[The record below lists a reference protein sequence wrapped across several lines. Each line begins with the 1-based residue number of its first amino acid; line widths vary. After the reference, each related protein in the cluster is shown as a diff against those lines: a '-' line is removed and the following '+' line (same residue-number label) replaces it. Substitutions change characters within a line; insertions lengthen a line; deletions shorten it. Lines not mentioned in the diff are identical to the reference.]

1 MAIKLPQQL
10 NFVEYKPSM
19 VGIPTQA
26 VARLYDRLDAQALRT
41 EASANKMQ
49 QVLAHQLTTAADGDK
64 AFLQDLYNKVDN
76 VFETA
81 KKENNLPGHSRQI
94 RNLVGDILKD
104 PTYAAVM
111 DNGKRSIDAQK
122 RYDQLVMQYGAENVV
137 NAGDDR
143 ENFSTIGPDGQ
154 VRQFRSNPQKRPDY
168 LRGMDQVYKAGAD
181 IVRSEADLQKFVYDD
196 PDSEGGFGALMAYRN
211 TQTGRIHAN
220 DLSRQMFDAPF
231 ERLTQDQQVEVM
243 GRLNDELYNAG
254 LRYIRTQKTQT
265 TDASRKKLDEAGGFQ
280 TSGIGS
286 LTLTDG
292 TDAADGVVMV
302 YDDRL
307 KNSRLDSQLRN
318 LFAYDRTIPF
328 YIPSNEGTLERKAE
342 TGIGSEQIKDVRLT
356 SGVGPNGL
364 PLAMVEYNLGGKD
377 AKTQQGYV
385 EIPREDLPNIIA
397 EMQGDAMYQ
406 LTNLTNR
413 VALGGVAKGIAN
425 IYEPNINQWMKTNP
439 TDKPYI
445 SPNTGIRVNY
455 KDGQY
460 HLFDNES
467 GKYILDRRSQ
477 QPVIISAKRS
487 SDLREIIGLSIIG
500 MQNV

>member
-49 QVLAHQLTTAADGDK
+49 QVLAHQMTNAADGDK

-81 KKENNLPGHSRQI
+81 KKENNLPGHARQV

-111 DNGKRSIDAQK
+111 DNGKRSVEAQK

-143 ENFSTIGPDGQ
+143 ENFSTVGQDGQ
-154 VRQFRSNPQKRPDY
+154 MRQFRSNPQKRPDY
-168 LRGMDQVYKAGAD
+168 LRGMDQVFKAGAD
-181 IVRSEADLQKFVYDD
+181 IVRSEADLEKYVYDD
-196 PDSEGGFGALMAYRN
+196 PESETGFGALMAYRN

-220 DLSRQMFDAPF
+220 DLSRQMFEAPF
-231 ERLTQDQQVEVM
+231 ERLRQDQQVEVM

-254 LRYIRTQKTQT
+254 LRYIRTQKTGT
-265 TDASRKKLDEAGGFQ
+265 TDARAKELQGKGFQ
-280 TSGIGS
+280 TSGQGS

-302 YDDRL
+302 YDDTL
-307 KNSRLDSQLRN
+307 KNSRLDTQLRN

-328 YIPSNEGTLERKAE
+328 YIASNEGTLERKAE

-364 PLAMVEYNLGGKD
+364 PLAMVEYNVGGKNSN
-377 AKTQQGYV
+377 TQQGYV
-385 EIPREDLPNIIA
+385 EIPREDLPNIIS

-406 LTNLTNR
+406 LQNETSR
-413 VALGGVAKGIAN
+413 VSLGGIAKGITN
-425 IYEPNINQWMKTNP
+425 IYEPNINDWMKKNA

-460 HLFDNES
+460 HLLDNES
-467 GKYILDRRSQ
+467 GKHILDRRSQ
-477 QPVIISAKRS
+477 QPVIISAERS
-487 SDLREIIGLSIIG
+487 GDLREIIGLSIIG